1 MKSKLLV
8 FPLLIVPL
16 VSCSASKEIRRNS
29 FYFDTYTESRLYE
42 GNESNLDDI
51 EKIFT
56 KIDKLT
62 DNFNARDLN
71 NVYKV
76 NTTTENVEIEPE
88 LYEVLKLSFSSDLDS
103 LNYFNP
109 LCGSLSK
116 KWKESLANKQVLDQT
131 TIDAELLKLQSTH
144 LEFVN
149 ETTVKRVGEAE
160 IDLGAVAKGYA
171 LDKVKDYLDQ
181 QDFTK
186 YLIDAGSS
194 SLLLGEKKNN
204 KNFKIKIEKLDN
216 TYIHAK
222 NCFISTSSSSRQK
235 VEIDG
240 QIYSHIINPITGS
253 AINEHDAVIVVSSK
267 GYLGDILSTAFINE
281 SLDSIKE
288 LEQHF
293 EVKTIVIDNS
303 KIVYQNE
310 GIEVTNKW
318 KKI

>member
-16 VSCSASKEIRRNS
+16 VSCSANKEIRRNS

-51 EKIFT
+51 DKILT

-71 NVYKV
+71 NVYLV
-76 NTTTENVEIEPE
+76 NNTNEKVEIEPE
-88 LYEVLKLSFSSDLDS
+88 LYDVLKLSFSSDLNS

-109 LCGSLSK
+109 LCGTLSK
-116 KWKESLANKQVLDQT
+116 KWKESLKNKQVLDQA
-131 TIDAELLKLQSTH
+131 TIDAELLKMQSTH

-149 ETTVKRVGEAE
+149 ETTVKRVGDAE
-160 IDLGAVAKGYA
+160 IDLGSVAKGYA
-171 LDKVKDYLDQ
+171 LDKIKEYLDHQ
-181 QDFTK
+181 NFTK

-204 KNFKIKIEKLDN
+204 KNFKIKIENLDN
-216 TYIHAK
+216 AFIHAK

-253 AINEHDAVIVVSSK
+253 AINEHDAVIVISDK
-267 GYLGDILSTAFINE
+267 GYLWDILSTAFNNE

-288 LEQHF
+288 L
-293 EVKTIVIDNS
+293 
-303 KIVYQNE
+303 
-310 GIEVTNKW
+310 
-318 KKI
+318 

>member
-71 NVYKV
+71 NVYSV

-116 KWKESLANKQVLDQT
+116 KWKESLANKQVLDQA
-131 TIDAELLKLQSTH
+131 TIDAELLKIKSTH

-171 LDKVKDYLDQ
+171 LDKVKNYLDQ

-204 KNFKIKIEKLDN
+204 KNFKIKLENLDT

-253 AINEHDAVIVVSSK
+253 VINEHDAVIVVSSK

-293 EVKTIVIDNS
+293 EVKTIVIDNN

-310 GIEVTNKW
+310 GIEVTNK
-318 KKI
+318 

>member
-16 VSCSASKEIRRNS
+16 VSCSVNKEIRRTS

-42 GNESNLDDI
+42 GKESNLDDI
-51 EKIFT
+51 EKILT

-62 DNFNARDLN
+62 DNYNARDLN

-76 NTTTENVEIEPE
+76 NNTNDNVEIEPE
-88 LYEVLKLSFSSDLDS
+88 LYEVLKLSFSNDLSS

-116 KWKESLANKQVLDQT
+116 KWKESLKNKQVLDQA
-131 TIDAELLKLQSTH
+131 TIDAELLKMQNTH

-149 ETTVKRVGEAE
+149 ETTVKRFGDAE
-160 IDLGAVAKGYA
+160 IDLGAVAKGFA
-171 LDKVKDYLDQ
+171 LDKVKEYLNQ
-181 QDFTK
+181 NQFSK

-204 KNFKIKIEKLDN
+204 KNFKVKIENLDN
-216 TYIHAK
+216 AYIHAK
-222 NCFISTSSSSRQK
+222 NCFISTSSLSRQK

-240 QIYSHIINPITGS
+240 NTYSHIINPITGS
-253 AINEHDAVIVVSSK
+253 ATNLHDAVIVVSDK

-293 EVKTIVIDNS
+293 EVKTIVIDGG

-310 GIEVTNKW
+310 NIEVTNK
-318 KKI
+318 

>member
-16 VSCSASKEIRRNS
+16 VSCSVNKEIRRTS

-42 GNESNLDDI
+42 GKESNLDDI

-62 DNFNARDLN
+62 DNYNARDLN

-76 NTTTENVEIEPE
+76 NNTNDNVEIEPE
-88 LYEVLKLSFSSDLDS
+88 LYEVLKLSFSNDLSS

-116 KWKESLANKQVLDQT
+116 KWKESLKNKQVLDQS
-131 TIDAELLKLQSTH
+131 TIDAELLKMQNTH

-149 ETTVKRVGEAE
+149 ETTVKRFGDAE
-160 IDLGAVAKGYA
+160 IDLGAVAKGFA
-171 LDKVKDYLDQ
+171 LDKIKEYLDQ

-204 KNFKIKIEKLDN
+204 KNFKIKIENLDN
-216 TYIHAK
+216 DYIHAK

-240 QIYSHIINPITGS
+240 KIYSHIINPITGS
-253 AINEHDAVIVVSSK
+253 AINLHDAVIIVSDK

-293 EVKTIVIDNS
+293 EVKTIVIDGG

-310 GIEVTNKW
+310 NIEVTNK
-318 KKI
+318 

>member
-16 VSCSASKEIRRNS
+16 VSCSANKEIRRNS

-51 EKIFT
+51 EKIFA

-116 KWKESLANKQVLDQT
+116 KWKESLANKQVLDQA
-131 TIDAELLKLQSTH
+131 TIDAELLKMQSTH

-171 LDKVKDYLDQ
+171 LDKVKDYNVV
-181 QDFTK
+181 F
-186 YLIDAGSS
+186 
-194 SLLLGEKKNN
+194 
-204 KNFKIKIEKLDN
+204 
-216 TYIHAK
+216 
-222 NCFISTSSSSRQK
+222 
-235 VEIDG
+235 
-240 QIYSHIINPITGS
+240 YS
-253 AINEHDAVIVVSSK
+253 V
-267 GYLGDILSTAFINE
+267 
-281 SLDSIKE
+281 
-288 LEQHF
+288 
-293 EVKTIVIDNS
+293 
-303 KIVYQNE
+303 
-310 GIEVTNKW
+310 
-318 KKI
+318 

>member
-16 VSCSASKEIRRNS
+16 VSCSVNKEIRRTS

-42 GNESNLDDI
+42 GKESNLDDI

-71 NVYKV
+71 NIYKIN
-76 NTTTENVEIEPE
+76 NTNENFEIEPE
-88 LYEVLKLSFSSDLDS
+88 LYEVLKLSFSSELDP
-103 LNYFNP
+103 LKYFNP
-109 LCGSLSK
+109 SCGSLSK
-116 KWKESLANKQVLDQT
+116 KWKESLKNKQVLDDE
-131 TIDAELLKLQSTH
+131 TINAELLKMQNTQ

-149 ETTVKRVGEAE
+149 ETIVKRIGEAE

-171 LDKVKDYLDQ
+171 LDKVKEYLTQ
-181 QDFTK
+181 NEFTK

-194 SLLLGEKKNN
+194 SLLLGEKKGG
-204 KNFKIKIEKLDN
+204 KNFKIKITNLN
-216 TYIHAK
+216 NSYIHAK
-222 NCFISTSSSSRQK
+222 NCFISTSSSSRQS

-240 QIYSHIINPITGS
+240 KTYSHIINPITGS
-253 AINEHDAVIVVSSK
+253 AINEHDAIIVLSDK
-267 GYLGDILSTAFINE
+267 GYLGDILSTSFVNE

-288 LEQHF
+288 LEKHF
-293 EVKTIVIDNS
+293 DVRTIVIDDK

-310 GIEVTNKW
+310 NIEVTNK
-318 KKI
+318 

>member
-16 VSCSASKEIRRNS
+16 VSCSINKEIRRTS

-42 GNESNLDDI
+42 GKESNLDDI

-71 NVYKV
+71 NIYKIN
-76 NTTTENVEIEPE
+76 NTNENFEIEPE
-88 LYEVLKLSFSSDLDS
+88 LYEVLKLSFSSELDP
-103 LNYFNP
+103 LKYFNP
-109 LCGSLSK
+109 SCGSLSK
-116 KWKESLANKQVLDQT
+116 KWKESLKNKQVLDDE
-131 TIDAELLKLQSTH
+131 TINAELLKMQNTQ

-149 ETTVKRVGEAE
+149 ETIVKRIGEAE

-171 LDKVKDYLDQ
+171 LDKVKEYLTQ
-181 QDFTK
+181 NEFTK

-194 SLLLGEKKNN
+194 SLLLGEKKGG
-204 KNFKIKIEKLDN
+204 KNFKIKITNLN
-216 TYIHAK
+216 NSYIHAK
-222 NCFISTSSSSRQK
+222 NCFISTSSSSRQS

-240 QIYSHIINPITGS
+240 KTYSHIINPITGS
-253 AINEHDAVIVVSSK
+253 AINEHDAIIVLSDK
-267 GYLGDILSTAFINE
+267 GYLGDILSTSFVNE

-288 LEQHF
+288 LEKHF
-293 EVKTIVIDNS
+293 DVRTIVIDDK

-310 GIEVTNKW
+310 NIEVTNK
-318 KKI
+318 